1 MKKIFTISL
10 LILLYGNIISQT
22 LQDTIKIQEV
32 EINAKRP
39 LKEIA
44 KSSQKVDSLVISESI
59 NESMA
64 ELISEHSP
72 VFIKQAGRGALAT
85 VSFRGTS
92 ASHTDV
98 LWNDISIKSPMLG
111 QVDFS
116 LLPMYFIDDIELFS
130 GGSSIEKSNG
140 ALGGAICINNNA
152 GWNDEQKFKFIQG
165 IGSFTTI
172 NDFLQFNLGNKKF
185 KSKSR
190 IFFSYSKND
199 FKFKNKNIADIN
211 PETGEYIY
219 PTQKNENADYT
230 QYGVLQEFYYRTN
243 KNINFSLKYWGQ
255 FNDRNLPRL
264 NTFEGDDYS
273 NINNQK
279 DLSHRVSGRIDYFKN
294 KFKLSYTSAF
304 VYQSMDY
311 SQSNYISGLGYQD
324 VIYSQS
330 WNRSFYNKLKFKY
343 KLNEKTEFNFNADI
357 NNDYVSTED
366 TVTKQGYTKDRNELV
381 FFASLNKQ
389 ITDRFGFSLMAK
401 KYYASNQYMPISP
414 FAGVDYLLSKKLNIR
429 TKLNISK
436 NYKNPDLND
445 LYWQPGG
452 NPDLKPEENLSTDL
466 SFEIQ
471 KKVKKINLSSKI
483 SAYYSDVEN
492 WIIWIPSPMGYWTPE
507 NIKSVISQGIE
518 VNLKLVFNIKKIRIT
533 GIGNYA
539 YTDAKDY
546 GNIETWGDASYG
558 KQLPYIPLHSGNFLI
573 SAERN
578 GYKISYTNN
587 SYSERYT
594 TSSNDISLRDWLY
607 PYYMNNLV
615 ISKIFYLKKNYRF
628 GVNFKVYNLFNEEY
642 RSILGRPMP
651 RINYMLNLSF
661 EF

>member
-1 MKKIFTISL
+1 MKKIFSISL
-10 LILLYGNIISQT
+10 LIVFYGNIISQT

-32 EINAKRP
+32 EISAKRA

-44 KSSQKVDSLVISESI
+44 KSSQRIDSLIVSECI

-64 ELISEHSP
+64 ELLSEHSP

-140 ALGGAICINNNA
+140 ALGGAITINNKA
-152 GWNDEQKFKFIQG
+152 DWNNENSLRFIQG
-165 IGSFTTI
+165 IGSFTSI
-172 NDFLQFNLGNKKF
+172 NDFLQFNIGKKQF
-185 KSKSR
+185 KSKTR
-190 IFFSYSKND
+190 LFYNYSKNN
-199 FKFKNKNIADIN
+199 FKFKNKNTADIN

-219 PTQKNENADYT
+219 HTQKNENADYT
-230 QYGVLQEFYYRTN
+230 KYGILQEFYFRTK
-243 KNINFSLKYWGQ
+243 KNLSFSLKYWGQ

-279 DLSHRVSGRIDYFKN
+279 DLSHRVNLKTVYFIH
-294 KFKLSYTSAF
+294 KLKILYISAF
-304 VYQSMDY
+304 AYQSMDY
-311 SQSNYISGLGYQD
+311 SQSNFISGLGYQN
-324 VIYSQS
+324 VVFSKS

-343 KLNEKTEFNFNADI
+343 KINDNTELNFNTDF
-357 NNDYVSTED
+357 NNDYVSSQD
-366 TVTKQGYTKDRNELV
+366 TVKHQGYIKTRNEFVL
-381 FFASLNKQ
+381 FASLNKQ
-389 ITDRFGFSLMAK
+389 ITDRFGISLMIK
-401 KYYASNQYMPISP
+401 KYYASNQKIPISP
-414 FAGVDYLLSKKLNIR
+414 FAGIDYLLSKKLSIR

-452 NPDLKPEENLSTDL
+452 NPNLKPEENTSLDFSVET
-466 SFEIQ
+466 EQKIKNIQ
-471 KKVKKINLSSKI
+471 IFGKI
-483 SAYYSDVEN
+483 STYYSDVEN
-492 WIIWIPSPMGYWTPE
+492 WIIWIPTPMGYWTPK
-507 NIKSVISQGIE
+507 NIKSVISKGVE
-518 VNLKLVFNIKKIRIT
+518 LNMKLVFNIKKIKVT

-539 YTDAKDY
+539 YTNAKNY
-546 GNIETWGDASYG
+546 GEVKTWGDDSYA
-558 KQLPYIPLHSGNFLI
+558 KQLPYIPLHSVNFLL
-573 SAERN
+573 SVEKN
-578 GYKISYTNN
+578 GYEITYTNN

-594 TSSNDISLRDWLY
+594 TSSNNISLRDWLY
-607 PYYMNNLV
+607 PYYMNNLAL
-615 ISKIFYLKKNYRF
+615 SKKIILKNKYRF
-628 GVNFKVYNLFNEEY
+628 GINFKIYNLFNEEY
-642 RSILGRPMP
+642 RSVLGRPMP

-661 EF
+661 EM

>member
-1 MKKIFTISL
+1 MKNL
-10 LILLYGNIISQT
+10 LSILVVIMYGNIVSQT

-32 EINAKRP
+32 EITAKRA

-44 KSSQKVDSLVISESI
+44 KSSQKIDSLVISETI

-64 ELISEHSP
+64 ELLSEHSP

-140 ALGGAICINNNA
+140 ALGGAITINNKA
-152 GWNDEQKFKFIQG
+152 DWNNENSLRFIQG
-165 IGSFTTI
+165 IGSFTSI
-172 NDFLQFNLGNKKF
+172 NDFLQFNIGKKQF
-185 KSKSR
+185 KSKTR
-190 IFFSYSKND
+190 LFYNYSKNN
-199 FKFKNKNIADIN
+199 FKFKNKNTADIN

-219 PTQKNENADYT
+219 NIQQNENADYT
-230 QYGVLQEFYYRTN
+230 KYGVLQEFYFRT
-243 KNINFSLKYWGQ
+243 KKDLNFSLKYWGQ
-255 FNDRNLPRL
+255 FSDRNLPRL

-279 DLSHRVSGRIDYFKN
+279 DLSHRVNLKTVYFIN
-294 KFKLSYTSAF
+294 KLKISYISAF
-304 VYQSMDY
+304 TYQSMDY
-311 SQSNYISGLGYQD
+311 SQSNFISGLGYQN
-324 VIYSQS
+324 VVFSKS

-343 KLNEKTEFNFNADI
+343 KINNNTELNFNTDF
-357 NNDYVSTED
+357 NNDYVSSQD
-366 TVTKQGYTKDRNELV
+366 TVKHQAYIKTRNEFVL
-381 FFASLNKQ
+381 FASLNKQ
-389 ITDRFGFSLMAK
+389 ITDRFGVSLMIK
-401 KYYASNQYMPISP
+401 KYYASNQKIPISP
-414 FAGVDYLLSKKLNIR
+414 FAGIDYLLSKKLSIR

-452 NPDLKPEENLSTDL
+452 NPHLKPEENTSLDFSVET
-466 SFEIQ
+466 EQKIKNIQ
-471 KKVKKINLSSKI
+471 VFGKI
-483 SAYYSDVEN
+483 STYYSDVEN
-492 WIIWIPSPMGYWTPE
+492 WIIWIPTPMGYWTPK
-507 NIKSVISQGIE
+507 NIKSVISKGVE
-518 VNLKLVFNIKKIRIT
+518 LNMKLVFNIKKIKIT

-539 YTDAKDY
+539 YTNAKNY
-546 GNIETWGDASYG
+546 GEVNIWGDDSYA
-558 KQLPYIPLHSGNFLI
+558 KQLPYIPLHSVNFLL
-573 SAERN
+573 SVEKNR
-578 GYKISYTNN
+578 YKITYTNN

-594 TSSNDISLRDWLY
+594 TSSNNISLRDWLY
-607 PYYMNNLV
+607 PYYMNNLAL
-615 ISKIFYLKKNYRF
+615 SKIFILKNKYRF
-628 GVNFKVYNLFNEEY
+628 GINFKIYNFFNEEY
-642 RSILGRPMP
+642 RSVLGRPMP

-661 EF
+661 EM